1 MDSFLNNMNSI
12 LDKHAPLKK
21 LTNIK
26 ESLRQNPG
34 LLLDLSLRV
43 LWLMAPPFPH
53 SCYGWK

>member
-21 LTNIK
+21 LININ

-34 LLLDLSLRV
+34 LLLAISLGV
-43 LWLMAPPFPH
+43 LLLMAPSFPH